1 MTASQIE
8 RFARAHLRCTDPD
21 GSDSE
26 QESVLR
32 WRQDSDTGLLHLSAR
47 LTAADGAVVLQALR
61 AVLGDLEHPH
71 ASHDGEPEHEHRA
84 LDLAGETRPAKL
96 EVPVTGLAAALTELA
111 ADYLR
116 GKITTAENA
125 DVYQVIIHATPEII
139 HGHGPAGGAG
149 AAGAD
154 APAGTGHAIAGNVP
168 AGTSLPVCHPARQD
182 RCHIEDGPSL
192 RPLDAQMIA
201 CNATISAMTHDVGT
215 GTVLNAGRRSRRA
228 TAAIRRAVRERDG
241 ARCAFWGCES
251 RRTDLHHIQWWSH
264 GGGTSAKNLLPACRF
279 HHALIHRDRLLIA
292 RTRHG
297 YTFTSPPP
305 AWSSA
310 RRASSR
316 SQPATSAP
324 PTTRSSCPR
333 PSARPAANAS
343 TSLMPSGSPSTAAA
357 RKPRSRRVS
366 WTLLSRSA
374 TGGTCSRTD
383 GAASCPALRANRP
396 HRHSRRRRRGLPW
409 RRVRLGNV
417 RKGSSAA
424 AIGKRPTRPSLE

>member
-26 QESVLR
+26 QDSVLR

-71 ASHDGEPEHEHRA
+71 PSHDGEPEHEHQA
-84 LDLAGETRPAKL
+84 PDLAGETRPAKL

-111 ADYLR
+111 ASYLR

-125 DVYQVIIHATPEII
+125 DVYQVVIHTTPEII
-139 HGHGPAGGAG
+139 HGPGPAGGAG

-154 APAGTGHAIAGNVP
+154 APAGTGHALAGNVP

-192 RPLDAQMIA
+192 SPLDAQMIA
-201 CNATISAMTHDVGT
+201 CSATISAMIHDVGT

-279 HHALIHRDRLLIA
+279 HHALIHRDRLLIT

-297 YTFTSPPP
+297 YTFTSPATGMVIGPP
-305 AWSSA
+305 GQLQEPAGDISTTHDAFIMPETISQ
-310 RRASSR
+310 ASGER
-316 SQPATSAP
+316 LDLAYAIWV
-324 PTTRSSCPR
+324 
-333 PSARPAANAS
+333 ALN
-343 TSLMPSGSPSTAAA
+343 
-357 RKPRSRRVS
+357 RSRPQ
-366 WTLLSRSA
+366 
-374 TGGTCSRTD
+374 
-383 GAASCPALRANRP
+383 AAQPPRELDLAQQERD
-396 HRHSRRRRRGLPW
+396 RRYLQPY
-409 RRVRLGNV
+409 
-417 RKGSSAA
+417 
-424 AIGKRPTRPSLE
+424 